1 MKKILTL
8 CLLLS
13 LAWGVSAQDNF
24 KKYGVKSFIAK
35 TQTTAGG
42 QVTDGTL
49 YVDDY
54 GAFEC
59 DVKKMVI
66 PGLITYDYGVL
77 TRKDR
82 IWTFNIDEGKVQYKE
97 SPNPMPDLNFLDVT
111 DEMAEKY
118 EMEDLGE
125 EECMGKTCHKYS
137 YVVLQGRKKVNWT
150 VWAWKG
156 IPMKYVIKQGRKEST
171 VETVDLQLNAKIP
184 DNILHLVD

>member
-1 MKKILTL
+1 MKVFKTLVVAMVLTVGFAL
-8 CLLLS
+8 P
-13 LAWGVSAQDNF
+13 VFAQE
-24 KKYGVKSFIAK
+24 
-35 TQTTAGG
+35 
-42 QVTDGTL
+42 VTDPKTV
-49 YVDDY
+49 YTEDQ
-54 GAFEC
+54 
-59 DVKKMVI
+59 
-66 PGLITYDYGVL
+66 
-77 TRKDR
+77 
-82 IWTFNIDEGKVQYKE
+82 FNIDEGKVQYKE